1 MPISSGI
8 LLKGAPGDEF
18 LMGTASL
25 VLERRVYKETAAK
38 THQVFSILS
47 LPLINRV
54 FQKNFSLH
62 FKRLPELTS

>member
-1 MPISSGI
+1 
-8 LLKGAPGDEF
+8 
-18 LMGTASL
+18 MGTASL